1 MSDRLDIIGIGNAI
15 VDVLSRVDE
24 DFLIKHHLIKGAMT
38 LIKVDQAVDLYEDM
52 GPAIEVS
59 GGSAANTIAGLAA
72 LGLATGFIGK
82 VAQDQLGE
90 VFAHDIISLGVEF
103 NTLPSEDR
111 EHTARSFVLITPDAK
126 RTMNTY
132 LGASHALGP
141 DDVEAGFVQR
151 ASIVYLE
158 GYLWDP
164 PGAKKAFLK
173 AMKLAHAADNR
184 VALTLSDSFC
194 VERYRA
200 EFRDLI
206 KNQVDILF
214 ANEAEILSLTEAK
227 SFAEA
232 IGLIEAQA
240 EYVVLTRGENG
251 SVILNR
257 GEQVAVPACPTEIED
272 TTGAGDLYA
281 AGFLAGLAKD
291 RTVAACGRM
300 GAICA
305 AEVISHLGGR
315 PGTGL
320 LGYLEE
326 RLGQAT

>member
-1 MSDRLDIIGIGNAI
+1 MSDRLDIVGIGNAI
-15 VDVLSRVDE
+15 VDVLSQVDE
-24 DFLIKHHLIKGAMT
+24 DFLIKHHLTKGAMT
-38 LIKVDQAVDLYEDM
+38 LIEADQAVDLYEDM

-82 VAQDQLGE
+82 IARDQLGE
-90 VFAHDIISLGVEF
+90 VFAHDIRSLGVEF
-103 NTLPSEDR
+103 NTLPSEDH
-111 EHTARSFVLITPDAK
+111 EHTARSFILITPDAK

-141 DDVEAGFVQR
+141 DDVEAGFIQR

-164 PGAKKAFLK
+164 PGAKEAFLK
-173 AMKLAHAADNR
+173 AMKLAHAAGNR
-184 VALTLSDSFC
+184 VALTLSDSLC
-194 VERYRA
+194 VDRYRA

-214 ANEAEILSLTEAK
+214 ANEDEIISLTEAK

-232 IGLIEAQA
+232 VGLMESQA
-240 EYVVLTRGENG
+240 EYVVLTRSEKG

-257 GEQVAVPACPTEIED
+257 GEQVAVPARPTEIED

-281 AGFLAGLAKD
+281 AGFLAGLAKE
-291 RTVAACGRM
+291 RTAAACGRM

-315 PGTGL
+315 PGAGL
-320 LGYLEE
+320 MGYLEE

>member
-1 MSDRLDIIGIGNAI
+1 MSEQLDVVGIGNAI
-15 VDVLSRVDE
+15 VDVLSRVED
-24 DFLIKHHLIKGAMT
+24 DFLTKHRLTKNAMNLIDAN
-38 LIKVDQAVDLYEDM
+38 QAVNLYEDM

-72 LGLATGFIGK
+72 LDLATGFIGK
-82 VAQDQLGE
+82 VAQDQLGD
-90 VFAHDIISLGVEF
+90 VFAHDIRSLGVDF
-103 NTLPSEDR
+103 PTPPSEDH
-111 EHTARSFVLITPDAK
+111 EHTARSFILITPDAM

-141 DDVEAGFVQR
+141 EDVEAEFLQR

-164 PGAKKAFLK
+164 PGAKQAFLK
-173 AMKLAHAADNR
+173 ATKLAHAAGNR

-194 VERYRA
+194 VDRYRN

-206 KNQVDILF
+206 KNQIDILF
-214 ANEAEILSLTEAK
+214 ANEDEIISLTEAA

-232 IGLIEAQA
+232 VSLMESQA
-240 EYVVLTRGENG
+240 EYVILTRSERG
-251 SVILNR
+251 SLILTG
-257 GEQVAVPACPTEIED
+257 GEQIAVPAFQTDIED

-281 AGFLAGLAKD
+281 AGFLAGLAKE
-291 RTVAACGRM
+291 RCPAACGRM

-315 PGTGL
+315 PGAGL
-320 LGYLEE
+320 MGYLEE
-326 RLGQAT
+326 RMGQPT

>member
-1 MSDRLDIIGIGNAI
+1 MSEQLDVIGIGNAI
-15 VDVLSRVDE
+15 VDILSRVDE
-24 DFLIKHHLIKGAMT
+24 DFLTKYRLIKGAMT
-38 LIKVDQAVDLYEDM
+38 LIEADQAVYLYDEM

-72 LGLATGFIGK
+72 LDLATGFIGK

-90 VFAHDIISLGVEF
+90 VFAHDIRSLGVEF

-111 EHTARSFVLITPDAK
+111 VHTARSFVLITPDAK

-141 DDVEAGFVQR
+141 EDVEAGFIER

-164 PGAKKAFLK
+164 PGAKEAFLK
-173 AMKLAHAADNR
+173 AMKMAHAAGNR

-214 ANEAEILSLTEAK
+214 ANEAEILSLTEAN
-227 SFAEA
+227 SFPEA
-232 IGLIEAQA
+232 VSLMESQA
-240 EYVVLTRGENG
+240 EYVVLTRSEKG

-257 GEQVAVPACPTEIED
+257 GEQVAVPAYPTEIED

-281 AGFLAGLAKD
+281 AGFLAGLVMD
-291 RTVAACGRM
+291 RTPVTCGRM

-315 PGTGL
+315 PGAGL
-320 LGYLEE
+320 MGYMEE
-326 RLGQAT
+326 RLGQTT

>member
-1 MSDRLDIIGIGNAI
+1 MSDRLDVVGIGNAI

-38 LIKVDQAVDLYEDM
+38 LIEVNQAVHLYEDM

-90 VFAHDIISLGVEF
+90 VFAHDISSLGVEF
-103 NTLPSEDR
+103 NTPPSEDR
-111 EHTARSFVLITPDAK
+111 EHTARSFILITPDAK

-141 DDVEAGFVQR
+141 DDVEAEFIQR

-173 AMKLAHAADNR
+173 AMKLAHAVGNR

-194 VERYRA
+194 VDRYRD

-214 ANEAEILSLTEAK
+214 ANEAEILSLTESS

-232 IGLIEAQA
+232 VSVMESQA
-240 EYVVLTRGENG
+240 EYVVLTRSEAG
-251 SVILNR
+251 SLILSG
-257 GEQVAVPACPTEIED
+257 GEQVAVPAYPTEIED

-291 RTVAACGRM
+291 RTPIACGRM

-305 AEVISHLGGR
+305 AEVISHLGAR
-315 PGTGL
+315 PGMGL
-320 LGYLEE
+320 MGYLEE